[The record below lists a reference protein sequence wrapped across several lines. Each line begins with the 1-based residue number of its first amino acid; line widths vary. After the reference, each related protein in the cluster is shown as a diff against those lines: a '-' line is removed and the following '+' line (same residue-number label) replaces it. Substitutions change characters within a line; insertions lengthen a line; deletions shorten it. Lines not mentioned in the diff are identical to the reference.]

1 MPKKVSSSA
10 KKSKASVE
18 KSNRQMRVTIY
29 FGYGLFL
36 LSVIGALV
44 AVAPWFTIYKNVGY
58 LDFGSVTL
66 MIFAFI
72 FSALVP
78 PLAGYLVGDS
88 ATRNKSHLL
97 HHYNGVLFGVLGV
110 WLWIVF
116 SFITSYVMWVWPTLI
131 MSQSDTH
138 AFLYTLSQLAPGIV
152 TAAVLIALG
161 ILYAR
166 STRHQTPL
174 IDYKPYRVMLIGAV
188 SAMIVA
194 IAISPLFG
202 SDYGSGILTSIVTAL
217 IPTLLMVLTLSLIGY
232 WIIGKRGGT
241 PVERIVKSLVAL
253 GFGVVAITALSQFL
267 FHVEW
272 QPMTQLYGVVI
283 VAAVWL
289 TYLFVLR
296 RASR

>member
-1 MPKKVSSSA
+1 
-10 KKSKASVE
+10 
-18 KSNRQMRVTIY
+18 MRVTVY

-44 AVAPWFTIYKNVGY
+44 AVFPWFTMYKNVGY
-58 LDFGSVTL
+58 PDFGSVTL

-78 PLAGYLVGDS
+78 ALAGYLVGDS

-116 SFITSYVMWVWPTLI
+116 SFITSYVMWVWPTMI
-131 MSQSDTH
+131 MSQNDPH
-138 AFLYTLSQLAPGIV
+138 AFLYTLSQLAPGVV
-152 TAAVLIALG
+152 TALVLIVVG

-174 IDYKPYRVMLIGAV
+174 IDYKPYRAILMGAA

-194 IAISPLFG
+194 IAISPVFG
-202 SDYGSGILTSIVTAL
+202 SDYGSGLLSSVVTAL
-217 IPTLLMVLTLSLIGY
+217 IPTLLMVLVPSLIGY

-241 PVERIVKSLVAL
+241 PVERVVKSLIAL
-253 GFGVVAITALSQFL
+253 GFGVVAATALSQFM
-267 FHVEW
+267 FRIEW
-272 QPMTQLYGVVI
+272 QPMTQWYVLAIVV
-283 VAAVWL
+283 VAWFS
-289 TYLFVLR
+289 YLFLLR
-296 RASR
+296 HASR